1 MRNSCRIYIL
11 LSEIFIEE
19 SLLLCHTFQ
28 KRKGIDC
35 NIEILYEHIIRKLLL
50 GCVMDKRIRIK
61 RKIISCGMMMLM
73 SLAVSVFVPVG
84 EEVQEKGCSGTFPW
98 FVNSVYAQ
106 PRATET
112 VPAID
117 ETKSPSVHEKSL
129 MNNLLEKQK
138 QLDSREKLLK
148 EEERKIEEL
157 KKEVAEKMEKL
168 RLLQENMSPSLEV
181 QKAEKDKKYQM
192 LAKMYEVTPPE
203 KAATIFEKM
212 DRKMAAEIMLRM
224 SAKKAGAV
232 WAHINRDVGVEI
244 VREITSS
251 QSVDAASAA
260 KIAKEI
266 TEQATSKTETA
277 QSSDKVNT
285 ARNEKEITGAG
296 GSKQETLQKVDA
308 KTSPKKELKI
318 ARLKKA
324 NSENGKPKLYKPF
337 AIQIKAVRGVEMA
350 REYTKVLKEE
360 GIDSYW
366 SEMNV
371 KGDGTL
377 YRILVGHF
385 ASREEAMNY
394 MKNKRI
400 DSNYPGSYIQ
410 KSEQVSPK
418 KKKKKQ

>member
-1 MRNSCRIYIL
+1 
-11 LSEIFIEE
+11 
-19 SLLLCHTFQ
+19 
-28 KRKGIDC
+28 
-35 NIEILYEHIIRKLLL
+35 
-50 GCVMDKRIRIK
+50 MDKRIQMK
-61 RKIISCGMMMLM
+61 RKIINCGMMVLM
-73 SLAVSVFVPVG
+73 SLAAFMFVQVG
-84 EEVQEKGCSGTFPW
+84 DEVQKKGISGTFSW
-98 FVNSVYAQ
+98 SVNPLYAQ
-106 PRATET
+106 PQATET
-112 VPAID
+112 VPVID

-138 QLDSREKLLK
+138 QLDNREKLLK

-157 KKEVAEKMEKL
+157 KKEVAEKMETL
-168 RLLQENMSPSLEV
+168 RVFQENMSPSLEV
-181 QKAEKDKKYQM
+181 QKAEKDKKYQI

-203 KAATIFEKM
+203 KAAAIFEKM

-224 SAKKAGAV
+224 SSKKAGAV

-266 TEQATSKTETA
+266 TEQAAGKPETA
-277 QSSDKVNT
+277 KSSDTVSTTKT
-285 ARNEKEITGAG
+285 DKEITRAG
-296 GSKQETLQKVDA
+296 ESKQETLQKVDT
-308 KTSPKKELKI
+308 KSSPKKELKI
-318 ARLKKA
+318 TRSKKA
-324 NSENGKPKLYKPF
+324 DSDNVKAKVFKPF

-360 GIDSYW
+360 GIDAYW

-371 KGDGTL
+371 KGGGTL

-385 ASREEAMNY
+385 TSREEAMNY

-410 KSEQVSPK
+410 KSEQVLPK